1 MQLPLDLS
9 STGFQGVLDSQPD
22 GETIECLPHEYSGPL
37 FFRNDVILEGRGATF
52 WALEGPVVIVES
64 SGVTLRDLR
73 IEVTAD
79 APPEGSD
86 KDCAL
91 IVEAG
96 ADVRLE
102 NVEVRGAVRGLRTEE
117 GAWQY
122 PYSLNLDSMLP
133 GEKYEFLLRI
143 IVPVQC
149 QISSQVSGIDAVPAI
164 LAPGRNEVRLKLSS
178 LSKDSLVCGSLC
190 LKTALLKRRIS
201 VFGRVLAGASDASQA
216 TAASGAVLWAP
227 ADWDSPQ
234 AVAPVSGP
242 ARVKEVVPA
251 LPPEPTSPA
260 REEQKPVPPASAP
273 VSGTPGEGQAS
284 VSAPGWSPTP
294 GSTRIIKQSTP
305 ISSVWSAP
313 TTEAA
318 GEKKAG
324 TKLVV
329 SPVFQQAIPPPPGPA
344 TAEIPNGTQETA
356 VGSRESPPP
365 SSPRVPKSRPISIGM
380 FAQKAAEPQRDEPT
394 PQEVRQSQGTQE
406 ERAEPVAG
414 KQVPE
419 VAKPE
424 DSPGGTAGIPSVW
437 KLRAKISKPT
447 VPDVFFKK

>member
-96 ADVRLE
+96 VDVRLE

-133 GEKYEFLLRI
+133 GEKYEFVLRI

-201 VFGRVLAGASDASQA
+201 VFGRVLAGASDLSQA

-227 ADWDSPQ
+227 PDWDSPQ
-234 AVAPVSGP
+234 AAAPVSSP
-242 ARVKEVVPA
+242 ARAKEVVPA
-251 LPPEPTSPA
+251 PPPEPAPAA
-260 REEQKPVPPASAP
+260 REEQKPVPPAATP

-294 GSTRIIKQSTP
+294 GSTRIRKQSTP
-305 ISSVWSAP
+305 LSSVWSAP
-313 TTEAA
+313 VAEA
-318 GEKKAG
+318 ESKTKAG
-324 TKLVV
+324 TKPVLSAAFQETNPAPPAPSVAETPDGTQDTARV
-329 SPVFQQAIPPPPGPA
+329 SP
-344 TAEIPNGTQETA
+344 ETT
-356 VGSRESPPP
+356 PP

-380 FAQKAAEPQRDEPT
+380 FAQKGVESPRAETVPGEASLGQGSQR
-394 PQEVRQSQGTQE
+394 
-406 ERAEPVAG
+406 ERAEPVVG
-414 KQVPE
+414 NQVPE
-419 VAKPE
+419 GTKRD
-424 DSPGGTAGIPSVW
+424 DSGEKTTETPGAGKS
-437 KLRAKISKPT
+437 RAKTSKPN
-447 VPDVFFKK
+447 VPDVFLKK